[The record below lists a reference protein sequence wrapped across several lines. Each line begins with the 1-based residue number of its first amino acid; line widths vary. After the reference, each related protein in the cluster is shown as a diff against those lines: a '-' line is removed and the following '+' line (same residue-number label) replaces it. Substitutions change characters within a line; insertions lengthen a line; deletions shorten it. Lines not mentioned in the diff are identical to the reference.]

1 MKWLKAFIRTWPL
14 LHIHILNLS
23 LEIIQ
28 ESAEIR
34 NNEGLLTND
43 SLVVAT
49 MKKYNISKL
58 ITNDDDFDKINWIVR
73 FVQIADFVV

>member
-1 MKWLKAFIRTWPL
+1 MN
-14 LHIHILNLS
+14 IHILDLS

-43 SLVVAT
+43 SLMLAT
-49 MKKYNISKL
+49 MKKYNIGKL
-58 ITNDDDFDKINWIVR
+58 ITNDAACQHKCQIFPLDKWL
-73 FVQIADFVV
+73 FS